1 MITGNENK
9 NPSNTELASNTV
21 NDISTSYTSITTTN
35 ASTSSNISTSDLN
48 ENNEMITVNENENPS
63 NTENTSNTENVPIL
77 DPNDIP
83 SIQECIDT
91 IKDGSLPPISLGQ
104 HPSTK
109 VLQEKF
115 NNFMYN
121 QSVHHC
127 HYCKERWYGLDGEIN
142 NENNFECKKCISDMK
157 KNVMQI
163 RTLSSENDL
172 DPKIESMY
180 HLLPEL
186 NDIEEMFITR
196 VHVVM
201 KVFQIG
207 NGNIGYKGNVL
218 NIEQDIQ
225 PVINKLPLIPSE
237 MPIFVCRK
245 SNPNSPSGYKD
256 FNVNRDKILRWLVW
270 LKENNRNYRDIII
283 DFDALN
289 NLPIDGS
296 IYHDLRSYSLEDEA
310 EEDGSLEAGPDQSNA
325 TGPLPDEDNIHVSQ
339 NYACINPLLQSE
351 SNDESIT
358 RLLNEAMGTA
368 DNPLPFPAQL
378 DRLNDYTYPSIQSL
392 AFPLLFLYGA
402 GDVTFRDRN
411 ITVSL
416 TDSNRHL
423 LKYSFHDPISDSYV
437 YPFAK
442 HDRWMHWAQNTAE
455 RHRVLIYYFSYSKHC
470 MTMQKLFK
478 TLQNMLKKQRK

>member
-1 MITGNENK
+1 MTKRWLSASEKAEAKRLKKLEKQRQKELQKQQRKASRKATYLERQRASNRLFAARSRASASNTNEIITGNENE

-35 ASTSSNISTSDLN
+35 ASTSSNVSTSDLN

-121 QSVHHC
+121 QLVHHC

-186 NDIEEMFITR
+186 NDIEEMFIAR

-218 NIEQDIQ
+218 NIEQDI
-225 PVINKLPLIPSE
+225 
-237 MPIFVCRK
+237 
-245 SNPNSPSGYKD
+245 
-256 FNVNRDKILRWLVW
+256 
-270 LKENNRNYRDIII
+270 
-283 DFDALN
+283 
-289 NLPIDGS
+289 
-296 IYHDLRSYSLEDEA
+296 
-310 EEDGSLEAGPDQSNA
+310 
-325 TGPLPDEDNIHVSQ
+325 
-339 NYACINPLLQSE
+339 
-351 SNDESIT
+351 
-358 RLLNEAMGTA
+358 
-368 DNPLPFPAQL
+368 
-378 DRLNDYTYPSIQSL
+378 
-392 AFPLLFLYGA
+392 
-402 GDVTFRDRN
+402 
-411 ITVSL
+411 
-416 TDSNRHL
+416 
-423 LKYSFHDPISDSYV
+423 
-437 YPFAK
+437 
-442 HDRWMHWAQNTAE
+442 
-455 RHRVLIYYFSYSKHC
+455 
-470 MTMQKLFK
+470 
-478 TLQNMLKKQRK
+478 